1 MSLLGQICAHIED
14 GPVAGASVSSKRSI
28 GRSVSSYL
36 RGDVMGRIMD
46 SVSRGMGDRSAI
58 EAVASHL
65 PSMRRSARREY
76 LTKMNP
82 AMRRELLAAGV
93 ALREAV
99 SDSVLDY
106 TPEECWAIR
115 EVIDHDNPD
124 AHEWL
129 STRSYLP
136 PEVDLWYKSFLE
148 NRHSPRTAAL
158 ANRLGHYRLVHDD
171 SRIAAYMQGGVTQEK
186 ELNDIVDE
194 SLVEAQDLSEG
205 AREALETIHA
215 KVQEKT
221 DSFLSSIMSMY
232 ESGVASVVAGEVEA
246 SAEDAAEAV
255 LEDTEAADVDLAPVT
270 PDADGVLSENGND
283 DTADASVVAENEE
296 GEDDPFEGV
305 RDSRRFYT
313 SRRQKQVSDDV
324 KLPEAP
330 VVNVVEV
337 SEEVPV
343 ESTEVPATPFAV
355 GAAVQVSYMGNL
367 YRGVVT
373 AAGDGSI
380 VVGALPFEY
389 FSARNSQGAFT
400 GTASDMTFGIDDV
413 VPYVEERV
421 AEEVPVASVVVETV
435 DEGVA
440 SDVVHAEG
448 SDDGVDDAHDGH
460 AAASE
465 AVEDSAAPDAFDA
478 ARAAALAEVLG
489 VDSSVISFDDG
500 HYGNTETG
508 EWYLVLDE
516 SELPAVGLFASEAD
530 FDHLDYY
537 IYSSKNALVG
547 APYEAFTTELASFDE
562 LEELELPEFVG
573 LQKLVTQ
580 INNLTPG
587 YLSPLVDALEVGG
600 RHYEAAVIGHSVGS
614 GRYDEGVYIVSDP
627 DYLYYKNL
635 IAPGFDDAAVV
646 IEGADASSIKEAT
659 ELLVREYSDRGL
671 VSDEV
676 LAQLNQ
682 SLRNVLVD
690 SAEGTDGLGAV
701 VSAMSIIERV
711 RGGEALAS
719 DDDSY
724 VIDYDPEGFVLFIT
738 PSHTEVVEE
747 ADAVSYLLLNGDVF
761 GPRLGFILDTDPEA
775 SEVVA
780 DDAIDAVVS
789 ERLEA
794 DGVVRTTAGVTTTED
809 VDGEVIASGV
819 EEVTYAASP
828 EMFEALRSAVVK
840 WANTYCF
847 SLGQSSETSVRAGA
861 ATALGSDLA
870 DSGFS
875 TARVDPTVPRVLLSD
890 QPFVDVRA
898 DGVYVG
904 STLFVYQTS
913 EGGISAFSKGVADA
927 AVDLAHRILDKERII
942 VTSEVSDAS
951 DADGG
956 ILTEQVKQEVV
967 SQVEAEVK
975 KALEKVGLEV
985 ADSASPV
992 IDVDGLRSGSANT
1005 FDIPHTASTFHKV
1018 RDLKRVMDSVL
1029 SVASDSLGERI
1040 SVSQYRSLCKSSSK
1054 KAVVKVEKIADTA
1067 IKMDALDLLCP
1078 ALYKER
1084 LTDSVWVCDSVSDVA
1099 ASFGFSVSDENK
1111 DRRCELSMTSSE
1123 DSVPV
1128 TVGKSV
1134 LYLKMR

>member
-14 GPVAGASVSSKRSI
+14 GPAAGASVSSKRSI

-46 SVSRGMGDRSAI
+46 SVSRGMGDQSAI
-58 EAVASHL
+58 EGVASHL

-158 ANRLGHYRLVHDD
+158 ADRLGHYRLVRDD
-171 SRIAAYMQGGVTQEK
+171 SRIAAYMKGGADQEK

-205 AREALETIHA
+205 AREVLETIHA
-215 KVQEKT
+215 EVREKT

-232 ESGVASVVAGEVEA
+232 ESGVASVVSGEVEA

-255 LEDTEAADVDLAPVT
+255 LEDTEAADIDLVPVT

-283 DTADASVVAENEE
+283 DTADDSAAEDM
-296 GEDDPFEGV
+296 GDEDDPFEGV
-305 RDSRRFYT
+305 RDSRRSYAT
-313 SRRQKQVSDDV
+313 RRQKQVSDDM
-324 KLPEAP
+324 KLFEAP
-330 VVNVVEV
+330 IVDEVVV
-337 SEEVPV
+337 SEEAAV
-343 ESTEVPATPFAV
+343 EPTEVPATPFAV
-355 GAAVQVSYMGNL
+355 GAEVQVSYMGNL

-380 VVGALPFEY
+380 VVGSLPFEY

-400 GTASDMTFGIDDV
+400 GTASDMTFGLDEV
-413 VPYVEERV
+413 VPYVEECV
-421 AEEVPVASVVVETV
+421 SEEAPVAVVEETLDAGTTAV
-435 DEGVA
+435 P
-440 SDVVHAEG
+440 AEG
-448 SDDGVDDAHDGH
+448 SDDDADDDRDGY
-460 AAASE
+460 AASE
-465 AVEDSAAPDAFDA
+465 VVEDSATPDGFDK

-489 VDSSVISFDDG
+489 VDVSVISFDDG
-500 HYGNTETG
+500 HYGNSETG

-516 SELPAVGLFASEAD
+516 SELPAVGLFAGEAD

-547 APYEAFTTELASFDE
+547 TPYEVFTTELASFTE
-562 LEELELPEFVG
+562 LEELESPEFVG

-580 INNLTPG
+580 INSLSLG
-587 YLSPLVDALEVGG
+587 YLSPLVDAIEIGG
-600 RHYEAAVIGHSVGS
+600 HHYEAAVIGHSIGS
-614 GRYDEGVYIVSDP
+614 DRYDESVYIVSDP

-635 IAPGFDDAAVV
+635 IDPGFDDAAVV
-646 IEGADASSIKEAT
+646 IEGADASSIKEAAK
-659 ELLVREYSDRGL
+659 LLVREYSDRGL

-682 SLRNVLVD
+682 SLRNVLTD
-690 SAEGTDGLGAV
+690 SAEGADGSGSI
-701 VSAMSIIERV
+701 VSATSIIDRV

-747 ADAVSYLLLNGDVF
+747 DNAVSYLLLNGDVF
-761 GPRLGFILDTDPEA
+761 GPRLGFMLDTDPEA
-775 SEVVA
+775 SEVVT
-780 DDAIDAVVS
+780 DDAVDVEVS
-789 ERLEA
+789 ERSEA
-794 DGVVRTTAGVTTTED
+794 DGVVHTAAGVTTTED
-809 VDGEVIASGV
+809 VDGEVVSSGV

-828 EMFEALRSAVVK
+828 EMFEALRSAVAK
-840 WANTYCF
+840 WANNYCF
-847 SLGQSSETSVRAGA
+847 SLGQSSETSVRVGA

-913 EGGISAFSKGVADA
+913 EGGIRAFSKGVADA
-927 AVDLAHRILDKERII
+927 AVDLAHRILDKERIT

-951 DADGG
+951 DDDGG
-956 ILTEQVKQEVV
+956 ILTEQVKQEVM

-1040 SVSQYRSLCKSSSK
+1040 SVGQYRSLCKSSSK
-1054 KAVVKVEKIADTA
+1054 KAVAKVEKIADTA

-1111 DRRCELSMTSSE
+1111 NRRCALSMVPSE
-1123 DSVPV
+1123 DTVPV

-1134 LYLKMR
+1134 LYLKLR

>member
-14 GPVAGASVSSKRSI
+14 GPVAGASVSNKRSI

-148 NRHSPRTAAL
+148 NRHSPRTTAL
-158 ANRLGHYRLVHDD
+158 ADRLGHYRLVRDD
-171 SRIAAYMQGGVTQEK
+171 SRIAAYMEGGVAQEK

-215 KVQEKT
+215 EVREKT

-232 ESGVASVVAGEVEA
+232 ESGVASVVSGEVEA

-255 LEDTEAADVDLAPVT
+255 LEDTEAADIDLAPVT
-270 PDADGVLSENGND
+270 PDADGVLSENGNG
-283 DTADASVVAENEE
+283 DTADAPVAAEDV
-296 GEDDPFEGV
+296 GDEDDPFEGV
-305 RDSRRFYT
+305 RDSRRSYAI
-313 SRRQKQVSDDV
+313 RRRKQVSDDM
-324 KLPEAP
+324 KLLEAP
-330 VVNVVEV
+330 IVDEVVV
-337 SEEVPV
+337 SEEVSV
-343 ESTEVPATPFAV
+343 EPAEVPATPFAV
-355 GAAVQVSYMGNL
+355 GAEVQVSYMGNL

-380 VVGALPFEY
+380 VVGSLPFEY

-413 VPYVEERV
+413 VPYVEEG
-421 AEEVPVASVVVETV
+421 ASNEAPVAVVEETLNAGTV
-435 DEGVA
+435 AVP
-440 SDVVHAEG
+440 AEG
-448 SDDGVDDAHDGH
+448 SDDGADDDRDDY
-460 AAASE
+460 AASE
-465 AVEDSAAPDAFDA
+465 AVGDSAAPDGFDE

-489 VDSSVISFDDG
+489 VDTSVISFDDG
-500 HYGNTETG
+500 HYGNSETG

-547 APYEAFTTELASFDE
+547 SPYEAFTTELPSFDDFDE
-562 LEELELPEFVG
+562 LESPEFIG

-587 YLSPLVDALEVGG
+587 YLLPLVDALEVGG
-600 RHYEAAVIGHSVGS
+600 HHYEAAVIGHSVGS
-614 GRYDEGVYIVSDP
+614 DRYDESVYIVSDP

-635 IAPGFDDAAVV
+635 IDPGFDDAAVV
-646 IEGADASSIKEAT
+646 IEGADASSIKEAA

-690 SAEGTDGLGAV
+690 SAEGADGSGAV

-711 RGGEALAS
+711 RGGETLAS
-719 DDDSY
+719 DDASY

-780 DDAIDAVVS
+780 DDAVNAEVS
-789 ERLEA
+789 ERSEA

-809 VDGEVIASGV
+809 VDGEVITSGV
-819 EEVTYAASP
+819 EEVTYATSP
-828 EMFEALRSAVVK
+828 EMFEALRSAVAK
-840 WANTYCF
+840 WANNYCF
-847 SLGQSSETSVRAGA
+847 SLGQSSETSVRADA

-890 QPFVDVRA
+890 QPFIDIRA

-927 AVDLAHRILDKERII
+927 AVDLAHRILDKERITF
-942 VTSEVSDAS
+942 TSEVSDAS

-956 ILTEQVKQEVV
+956 ILTEQVKQEVM

-1054 KAVVKVEKIADTA
+1054 KAVAKVEKIADTA

-1123 DSVPV
+1123 DAVPV

-1134 LYLKMR
+1134 LYLKLR